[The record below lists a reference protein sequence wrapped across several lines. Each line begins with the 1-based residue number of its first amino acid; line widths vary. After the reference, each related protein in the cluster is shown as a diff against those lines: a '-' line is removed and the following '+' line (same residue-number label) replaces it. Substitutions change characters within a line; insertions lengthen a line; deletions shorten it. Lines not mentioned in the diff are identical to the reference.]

1 MDTPNRQRLR
11 PWLEAKINSNTIPG
25 LTWLVSSQQIFKV
38 PWKHG
43 GKHDWNEKDSLIFKE
58 WAVHTG
64 RYREGVDTADWPTWK
79 TRFRCA
85 LNKLP
90 DITEVKDMSSLDGAE
105 PYRAYKFIPRNDAR
119 HNRSPPV
126 HKTMYTQDLE
136 HTMELP
142 LRHDDDKL
150 LTDIDLDF
158 FNEVTT
164 METEDY
170 HGTQHNGYSGQ
181 VHSHIAVVPTTKMED
196 APVSPVMG
204 ELVPATSSVHLASN
218 HRDLTPIQSEQLEHE
233 MDIKLMYR
241 HLDVYQS
248 TCCNKK
254 GCRLSYGQEPELG
267 GGLHQAMFGPDG
279 LANICF
285 PPCDTMLKNQKQVS
299 LTNQLLNALDR
310 GVILECENGNVY
322 ATRKCKCVV
331 FVSSPSLDNSKPF
344 RLQRDT
350 KTLIYDYKNYF
361 EPMVHQYMHGYSK
374 KPSPEILFGF
384 GQNWRANDQP
394 LSNLLI
400 AAVVGCAKAR
410 QVISQLSFSDTISSM
425 PMEVSKSDDLDKY
438 LKCAKNIQ
446 EEQNVAQKMN
456 G

>member
-1 MDTPNRQRLR
+1 MRKHQVVMDTPSRQRLR

-25 LTWLVSSQQIFKV
+25 LKWLSSSQQIFRV

-43 GKHDWNEKDSLIFKE
+43 GKHDWHEEDSLIFKE

-64 RYREGVDTADWPTWK
+64 RYREGVDTAEWPTWK

-105 PYRAYKFIPRNDAR
+105 PYRAYKFIPRRDSR
-119 HNRSPPV
+119 QNRSPPGLITA
-126 HKTMYTQDLE
+126 HTSPELE
-136 HTMELP
+136 QTFELP
-142 LRHDDDKL
+142 LRTDDDKL
-150 LTDIDLDF
+150 LPDIDLDF

-164 METEDY
+164 MEVEDY
-170 HGTQHNGYSGQ
+170 HGNLHNEY
-181 VHSHIAVVPTTKMED
+181 
-196 APVSPVMG
+196 
-204 ELVPATSSVHLASN
+204 
-218 HRDLTPIQSEQLEHE
+218 E

-248 TCCNKK
+248 TCCNAK
-254 GCRLSYGQEPELG
+254 GCRLSYGQEPELVD
-267 GGLHQAMFGPDG
+267 GLHQAMFGPDG
-279 LANICF
+279 IANICF
-285 PPCDTMLKNQKQVS
+285 PPCDAILKNQKQVS

-331 FVSSPSLDNSKPF
+331 FVSSPSLDDRKPV

-350 KTLIYDYKNYF
+350 KTLIFDYKNYF
-361 EPMVHQYMHGYSK
+361 EPMVHRYYHGFSN

-410 QVISQLSFSDTISSM
+410 HVLSQIGNYSL
-425 PMEVSKSDDLDKY
+425 PMEVSKSDDLDKF
-438 LKCAKNIQ
+438 LKCAKIQ
-446 EEQNVAQKMN
+446 EEQNFAQKMN

>member
-1 MDTPNRQRLR
+1 MRKHQVVMDTPSRQRLR

-25 LTWLVSSQQIFKV
+25 LKWLSSSQQIFRV

-43 GKHDWNEKDSLIFKE
+43 GKHDWHEEDSLIFKE

-64 RYREGVDTADWPTWK
+64 RYREGVDTAEWPTWK

-105 PYRAYKFIPRNDAR
+105 PYRAYKFIPRRDSR
-119 HNRSPPV
+119 QNRSPPGLITA
-126 HKTMYTQDLE
+126 HTSPELE
-136 HTMELP
+136 QTFELP
-142 LRHDDDKL
+142 LR
-150 LTDIDLDF
+150 TD
-158 FNEVTT
+158 E
-164 METEDY
+164 Y
-170 HGTQHNGYSGQ
+170 
-181 VHSHIAVVPTTKMED
+181 
-196 APVSPVMG
+196 
-204 ELVPATSSVHLASN
+204 
-218 HRDLTPIQSEQLEHE
+218 E

-248 TCCNKK
+248 TCCNAK
-254 GCRLSYGQEPELG
+254 GCRLSYGQEPELVD
-267 GGLHQAMFGPDG
+267 GLHQAMFGPDG
-279 LANICF
+279 IANICF
-285 PPCDTMLKNQKQVS
+285 PPCDAILKNQKQVS

-331 FVSSPSLDNSKPF
+331 FVSSPSLDDRKPV

-350 KTLIYDYKNYF
+350 KTLIFDYKNYF
-361 EPMVHQYMHGYSK
+361 EPMVHRYYHGFSN

-410 QVISQLSFSDTISSM
+410 HVLSQIGNYSL
-425 PMEVSKSDDLDKY
+425 PMEVSKSDDLDKF
-438 LKCAKNIQ
+438 LKCAKIQ
-446 EEQNVAQKMN
+446 EEQNFAQKMN